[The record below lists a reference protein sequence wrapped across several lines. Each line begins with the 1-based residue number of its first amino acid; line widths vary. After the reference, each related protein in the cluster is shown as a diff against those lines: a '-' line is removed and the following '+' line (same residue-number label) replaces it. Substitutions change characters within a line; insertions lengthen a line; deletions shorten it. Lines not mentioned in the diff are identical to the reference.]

1 MQTESSLDPVE
12 DDQVPAGQLLHEIE
26 EVAAFAVDHV
36 PGTQSGQNNE
46 PEVSNQVPAGQLTHV
61 SLVEAPNARE
71 KVPILHR
78 IH

>member
-12 DDQVPAGQLLHEIE
+12 EDQVPAGQLLHELE

-36 PGTQSGQNNE
+36 PGTQFIQAK
-46 PEVSNQVPAGQLTHV
+46 PEDQVPATQLRQEV
-61 SLVEAPNARE
+61 LAEAPLFE